1 MPGVDDLL
9 SFSTPSLQVM
19 SQAAGPVTGYG
30 VERLRSD
37 QAGVRVVLETERFN
51 AALTQFIT
59 ATRGHIRFELTALAL
74 QLNTRIKYRTPVRT
88 GRLRNSFHAVL
99 PGSSDTYFYSDL
111 HGKSFNGVLYEH
123 PRAQDDD
130 QAIEAVVGTNV
141 DYAIYIE
148 AGHSRQAPNGMVA
161 VSLAEMAGALEAAVE
176 KAMLQAQAEFR
187 G

>member
-51 AALTQFIT
+51 AALTQFVI
-59 ATRGHIRFELTALAL
+59 ATRGHLRLHLTTLAL
-74 QLNTRIKYRTPVRT
+74 DLVTRIKYRTPVLT

-99 PGSSDTYFYSDL
+99 PGKTDIYFYSDL
-111 HGKSFNGVLYEH
+111 YGKTFDGTLREH
-123 PRAQDDD
+123 PHAQDDD
-130 QAIEAVVGTNV
+130 QAMEAVVGTNV
-141 DYAIYIE
+141 EYAIYIE
-148 AGHSRQAPNGMVA
+148 AGHSRKAPNGMVA
-161 VSLAEMAGALEAAVE
+161 VSLAELSGALEAAVE